1 MTWSHSHESTFSDFL
16 ELCNSFSNQQ
26 GILCIHPVYTW
37 VVPLCVFDNILIT
50 YQKKKKK
57 VTLVIMVNCSDL
69 LRICSTRLNVL
80 FTINLVDTRIVEWL
94 FDDL

>member
-1 MTWSHSHESTFSDFL
+1 MKYYILVAYVILFL
-16 ELCNSFSNQQ
+16 ISRGFFVY
-26 GILCIHPVYTW
+26 ILCTHGFCPNARSIIY
-37 VVPLCVFDNILIT
+37 LLLI
-50 YQKKKKK
+50 KKKE
-57 VTLVIMVNCSDL
+57 VTVVIMVNCSDL